1 MWVSELSRRRLSI
14 PWVQLPGCHQHLLAR
29 WVQHQPRTSLVAG
42 AVAVHGAGRKISR
55 KVSLQKEAKKIKIE
69 STQGN
74 EAACDGYQE
83 AR

>member
-1 MWVSELSRRRLSI
+1 MGAAARLPSA
-14 PWVQLPGCHQHLLAR
+14 PPCPMGS
-29 WVQHQPRTSLVAG
+29 QHQPRTSLVAG